1 MAELRGEVQLAAV
14 PQPVIGGT
22 LVVQLADV
30 SRAGASAEVVAEL
43 TLRDVSLGSADDRI
57 GFVLQVPA
65 LDPRRTYTIEA
76 HLDVDGSGDVS
87 VGDYRTMEHF
97 GVTPDSLA
105 GIMTIRL
112 RRVG

>member
-1 MAELRGEVQLAAV
+1 MAELRGEVQLADV

-30 SRAGASAEVVAEL
+30 SRAGASAEVIAET
-43 TLRDVSLGSADDRI
+43 TLRDVSLGSVDDRL
-57 GFVLQVPA
+57 GFALQVPA

-76 HLDVDGSGDVS
+76 HLDVDGSGEVS

-97 GVTPDSLA
+97 GVTPDSLG
-105 GIMTIRL
+105 GIVKVRL
-112 RRVG
+112 GRVR